1 MKASEH
7 INFLLISS
15 FLMQML
21 IGIVGISVP
30 IYAADMDVTPLLLGV
45 IGATGGLIYS
55 FMPFVSGSLSDRF
68 RRKIF
73 ISASTLLYGLSCI
86 FYALA
91 ENPYMFIPIKALEWI
106 SVALFWPSIEAL
118 LTEAGGSELKG
129 ILRKFNLS
137 WGSAMIV
144 GPMIGG
150 SLISAL
156 GIGIRVPFLLS
167 SIISF
172 TLSFLSIVMIWEPS
186 INKGAYGNEI
196 SKRSL
201 SKIKD
206 KDDVNLIFMSVVSIL
221 LFASVGGIVISLFP
235 AYAAELGIP
244 AYEIGLIILVNGLF
258 RLTAFFGAYKIERRI
273 GKAYVFLAGSLT
285 LSLASALI
293 VVSSTTP
300 AFSISLSLLGFGTG
314 ILYAAS
320 IEVILKSWGSAKG
333 YAAGIF
339 ESLIGAGYFLGPLA
353 GGFVAEYF
361 QSAPY
366 ILCSLISLAVS
377 LLQTLYRMGKKK
389 L

>member
-1 MKASEH
+1 
-7 INFLLISS
+7 
-15 FLMQML
+15 MQML
-21 IGIVGISVP
+21 VGIVGISVP
-30 IYAADMDVTPLLLGV
+30 IYAAGMGASPLLLGV

-73 ISASTLLYGLSCI
+73 ISTSTLFYGLSCI
-86 FYALA
+86 LYALA
-91 ENPYMFIPIKALEWI
+91 ENPSMFIPIKALEWV
-106 SVALFWPSIEAL
+106 SVALFWPSTEAL

-156 GIGIRVPFLLS
+156 GAGIRAPFLLS
-167 SIISF
+167 SVISF
-172 TLSFLSIVMIWEPS
+172 TLSFLSIVMVWEPS
-186 INKGAYGNEI
+186 INKGAYGNGI

-201 SKIKD
+201 SKIKNNA
-206 KDDVNLIFMSVVSIL
+206 NLIFMSVVSIL

-244 AYEIGLIILVNGLF
+244 AYEIGLIMLVNGLF
-258 RLTAFFGAYKIERRI
+258 RLAAFFGAYKIERRI

-320 IEVILKSWGSAKG
+320 IEVILKSWSSAKG

-339 ESLIGAGYFLGPLA
+339 ESLIGAGYFLGPLV

-366 ILCSLISLAVS
+366 ILCSFISLAVS
-377 LLQTLYRMGKKK
+377 LLQTLYRMRKKK
-389 L
+389 F